1 MREKWNGFECDKF
14 VFEEYDAIV
23 IIPAEGTGNGELA
36 IKTEY
41 WDKFVEAAELDL
53 VKNGFHLCF
62 IRNNN
67 RWGTDSDL
75 DRKAR
80 FIQYVQKEYGLKKK
94 CVPIGMSC
102 GGLIAIKLAAK
113 YPELVS
119 CMYLDAPTINYMS
132 CPLGFG
138 ISNMLEPERTELL
151 NALHISSV
159 SELLAYRDMP
169 LDKIPILV
177 ENKIPVVMVTGDCD
191 CIVPFC
197 ENGACLEKAYKDA
210 GVELEVYV
218 KLGQG
223 HHPHGLKNPTPVVD
237 FVMKHC

>member
-23 IIPAEGTGNGELA
+23 VMPAEGTGNGELA
-36 IKTEY
+36 VKTEY

-80 FIQYVQKEYGLKKK
+80 FIRYVQKEYGLKEK

-102 GGLIAIKLAAK
+102 GGLIAIKLAAR

-119 CMYLDAPTINYMS
+119 CMYLDAPAINYMS
-132 CPLGFG
+132 CPCGFG
-138 ISNMLEPERTELL
+138 VSDRLEIELSEIL
-151 NALHISSV
+151 NALGYSSV
-159 SELLAYRDMP
+159 SELLAYREMP
-169 LDKIPILV
+169 LDKLPALV
-177 ENKIPVVMVTGDCD
+177 DNKIPVVMVSGDCD
-191 CIVPFC
+191 RVVPFC
-197 ENGACLEKAYKDA
+197 ENGALLQKAYKNA
-210 GVELEVYV
+210 GVELEVHM
-218 KLGQG
+218 KPGAG
-223 HHPHGLKNPTPVVD
+223 HHPHGLENPAPVVA
-237 FVMKHC
+237 FIMKHC